1 MHILALE
8 NGMSGHGNFYQKIP
22 SRPAVHPRLAFLP
35 NAHTLAIVDPC
46 RMDTEMVFR
55 LDTYPVPAAIR
66 TFLFDDLTGAVAV
79 RTSLYILNCSKEGL
93 LRKDHLAFAAA
104 FWTGNRRGPRFCSG
118 AATLGAGIF
127 KDNVQLFLAAKHC
140 LFEGDP
146 HALSDVHPL
155 HRSLAG
161 AASSPAAKQITENIA
176 ENVAEIRAA
185 EIEPAES
192 AGASGSSFKGGVD
205 RTDRTG
211 AASPDR

>member
-46 RMDTEMVFR
+46 RDGYGNG
-55 LDTYPVPAAIR
+55 LPVGYISGAAAIR

-93 LRKDHLAFAAA
+93 LRKDHLALCPPHFGQVTGEVPGFAPVPPHLGQGSLRTTSSS
-104 FWTGNRRGPRFCSG
+104 FSQP
-118 AATLGAGIF
+118 TL
-127 KDNVQLFLAAKHC
+127 

-161 AASSPAAKQITENIA
+161 AASSPRRQ
-176 ENVAEIRAA
+176 
-185 EIEPAES
+185 
-192 AGASGSSFKGGVD
+192 
-205 RTDRTG
+205 TDHRKY
-211 AASPDR
+211 RRKCR